1 MGYFE
6 ANLRKLR
13 GRYIT
18 ACMEN
23 KTEIATFGWA
33 AQLRLRFTH
42 ESGRTISRERSHS
55 GPLRLLKVLY
65 PEGDEIAHAIIVHP
79 PAGIVAGDSLVID
92 CHVEAGAHA
101 VMSTPGAQKWYRA
114 SAPHA
119 GQPARAQTTLHVAPD
134 AVLEWLPTESM
145 IYDGAQ
151 GEQAIDI
158 GVETGGKLIAWEMQ
172 QWGRTLRGE
181 AFTSGAFSQAI
192 KVHHAGALVWSET
205 LQIDGGG
212 ASLQS
217 PTGFGGMPCVGTII
231 IVGLTDV
238 AATLVALRAACEAS
252 ELTNTCGATS
262 PFSGGI
268 IVKAVAS
275 EMEPLRTLFV
285 HLREVVRPFLC
296 ARDAVSPR
304 VWAT

>member
-1 MGYFE
+1 MPKTAPQVLSAELEIPGHAQGWE
-6 ANLRKLR
+6 AH
-13 GRYIT
+13 
-18 ACMEN
+18 
-23 KTEIATFGWA
+23 
-33 AQLRLRFTH
+33 LRLRFTH
-42 ESGRTISRERSHS
+42 DAGRTITRERIHT

-65 PEGDEIAHAIIVHP
+65 PEGDAIAYAIVVHP

-92 CHVEAGAHA
+92 CHVESGAHA
-101 VMSTPGAQKWYRA
+101 VLSTPGAQKWYRA
-114 SAPHA
+114 SVPYA
-119 GQPARAQTTLHVAPD
+119 GQPARAHTALHVAPD
-134 AVLEWLPTESM
+134 AIVEWLPTESM

-151 GEQAIDI
+151 GVQAVDI
-158 GVETGGKLIAWEMQ
+158 EVEAGGKLIAWEMQ

-181 AFTSGAFSQAI
+181 AFTSGAFSQSI
-192 KVHHAGALVWSET
+192 KVHHAGTLVWSET
-205 LQIDGGG
+205 LRMEGGG

-231 IVGLTDV
+231 VVGIADV

-252 ELTNTCGATS
+252 EFTNTCGATS

-268 IVKAVAS
+268 IVKAVAA

-296 ARDAVSPR
+296 ARTATDLR